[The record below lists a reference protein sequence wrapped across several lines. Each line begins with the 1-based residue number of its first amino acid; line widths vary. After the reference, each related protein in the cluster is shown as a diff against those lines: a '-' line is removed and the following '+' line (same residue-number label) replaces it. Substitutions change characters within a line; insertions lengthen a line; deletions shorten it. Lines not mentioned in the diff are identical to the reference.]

1 LPTVLVVDDEPAV
14 ADAIAEQVREIGY
27 LAVVALDAHTAIQIA
42 ASSPPDI
49 VLTDIYMSD
58 MDGYELI
65 RAIRANGI
73 PVRIIAMSGGQEG
86 FDTLMIAEKLG
97 ARQAFPSGG
106 SRRSHRPLSQPT
118 GRSWSVS
125 TDPRIERCGVAQ
137 KQNARPTER
146 RAPEC

>member
-97 ARQAFPSGG
+97 ADAAIGKPF
-106 SRRSHRPLSQPT
+106 RREGLGEVIARCLSLPVEAGQ
-118 GRSWSVS
+118 
-125 TDPRIERCGVAQ
+125 
-137 KQNARPTER
+137 
-146 RAPEC
+146 

>member
-1 LPTVLVVDDEPAV
+1 MLVVDDEPAV

-97 ARQAFPSGG
+97 ADAAIGKPF
-106 SRRSHRPLSQPT
+106 RREGLGEVIARCLSLPVEAGQ
-118 GRSWSVS
+118 
-125 TDPRIERCGVAQ
+125 
-137 KQNARPTER
+137 
-146 RAPEC
+146 